1 MICSSCG
8 KHRAEL
14 HPKKSRLMDMTL
26 LLCNECSKKKMEPRY
41 VIVLYG
47 RSNGFDSV
55 ADYIKNRRYVGE
67 DIRADEF
74 V

>member
-1 MICSSCG
+1 
-8 KHRAEL
+8 
-14 HPKKSRLMDMTL
+14 MDMTL
-26 LLCNECSKKKMEPRY
+26 LLCNDCAKQKMEPRY
-41 VIVLYG
+41 IIVLYG

-55 ADYIKNRRYVGE
+55 SEYIRNRRYVGE